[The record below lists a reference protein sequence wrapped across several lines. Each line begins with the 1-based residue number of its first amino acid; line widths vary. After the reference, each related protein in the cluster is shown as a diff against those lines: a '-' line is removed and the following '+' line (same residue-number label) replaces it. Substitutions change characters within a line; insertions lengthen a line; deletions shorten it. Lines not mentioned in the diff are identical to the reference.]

1 MNEKLLNTFIEI
13 SDNLKDYIDDHELY
27 MYTTTYSSNDDVDEA
42 FENLVALIKKNS
54 FNQYFCV
61 TYDEGENE
69 IFFGDKQ
76 TVEEKL
82 DSMQLS
88 NVRFEAKECYA
99 FVYNLVEDKEAF
111 IKTKVSIDG

>member
-1 MNEKLLNTFIEI
+1 MNEKLLDTFVEI
-13 SDNLKDYIDDHELY
+13 SDKLKDYIDEHELY
-27 MYTTTYSSNDDVDEA
+27 MYHSSYRDNDDVDEA

-61 TYDEGENE
+61 TYEEGENE

-88 NVRFEAKECYA
+88 NVRFEARECCA